1 MEEMS
6 VFNTGKKVNE
16 PPMDSDIFKS
26 ASGYLSTDGL
36 EESYKIKVK
45 EELEHILI
53 IVPENPEYIKLY
65 RVIPK
70 MFHEDIIKANY
81 QTVFYLNDM
90 YASPLMKAIVLMQ
103 EAHASAEEK
112 TRMLE
117 LVKEAKNDYG
127 FRDALGNNWESRFIK
142 DDGALTIKAYGH
154 P

>member
-1 MEEMS
+1 MKEMS
-6 VFNTGKKVNE
+6 VFNTVKKVNE

-45 EELEHILI
+45 EELAHILL
-53 IVPENPEYIKLY
+53 IVPENPEYVKLY
-65 RVIPK
+65 HVIPK

-81 QTVFYLNDM
+81 QTVFYLNDI
-90 YASPLMKAIVLMQ
+90 YDSSLMQAIALMQ

-117 LVKEAKNDYG
+117 LVKEAKNDYT
-127 FRDALGNNWESRFIK
+127 FSDAFGNNWETIFIN
-142 DDGALTIKAYGH
+142 DAGALTIKAYGH